1 MVGVALLALALSAL
15 PILGLCIGDP
25 KRRRTAGRQAGMPS
39 GQRRLLLLAACIPGI
54 ACLLMGDAAAFMLW
68 LGGSALIGWILAAC
82 FPDQGAKRPG

>member
-1 MVGVALLALALSAL
+1 M
-15 PILGLCIGDP
+15 
-25 KRRRTAGRQAGMPS
+25 
-39 GQRRLLLLAACIPGI
+39 RRLLF